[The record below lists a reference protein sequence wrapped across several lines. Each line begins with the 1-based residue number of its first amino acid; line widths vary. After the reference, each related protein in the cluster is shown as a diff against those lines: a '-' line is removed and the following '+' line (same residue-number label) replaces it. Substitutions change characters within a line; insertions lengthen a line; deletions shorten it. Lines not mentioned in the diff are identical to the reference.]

1 MQADNSR
8 HIIAAAQRRSQYT
21 RAKAV
26 QALRELDAAGK
37 PVTFD
42 TVAKRA
48 AVSRSWLYTQP
59 DLRDE
64 IERLRALHHRA
75 PDSAVPARQ
84 RASDASLQRRLE
96 AANQRIRQ
104 LTEENQRLRDQLA
117 RTLGA
122 QRARGTNNGHAE
134 GDR

>member
-8 HIIAAAQRRSQYT
+8 HIVAAARRRSQYT
-21 RAKAV
+21 RARAV

-42 TVAKRA
+42 TVAKQA

-64 IERLRALHHRA
+64 IERLRALHRRA

-84 RASDASLQRRLE
+84 RASDASLRQRLE

-117 RTLGA
+117 RALGA
-122 QRARGTNNGHAE
+122 QRTHRTSSSYSE
-134 GDR
+134 GN

>member
-21 RAKAV
+21 RARAV
-26 QALRELDAAGK
+26 QALRELDTAGK

-42 TVAKRA
+42 TVAKQA

-64 IERLRALHHRA
+64 IERLRALHRRA

-84 RASDASLQRRLE
+84 RASDASLRQRLE

-117 RTLGA
+117 RALGA
-122 QRARGTNNGHAE
+122 QRTPRTSSSYPE
-134 GDR
+134 GN

>member
-21 RAKAV
+21 RARAV

-64 IERLRALHHRA
+64 IERLRALHRRA
-75 PDSAVPARQ
+75 PDSAVLARQ
-84 RASDASLQRRLE
+84 RASDASLRQRLE

-117 RTLGA
+117 RALGA
-122 QRARGTNNGHAE
+122 QRTRRTSSSYPE
-134 GDR
+134 GN